1 MPSYTRRRVI
11 AAGIGAAGLGALAG
25 CTSNGDGG
33 SAGSADTSAEASFF
47 IFGDWASQIAGD
59 TAAAESLVP
68 VGQHGHG
75 WEPGPQIRTEVQEAD
90 LFVRGKEGF
99 QPWADDMV
107 SSLRSDDADVTVVS
121 AGASVSLADSTHS
134 SGDENGHEG
143 EHGHDEESHSED
155 EHGGETPWEWAGL
168 YHLDAGSY
176 TYTFHEGPDP
186 RMQLAIVPTDEGGDH
201 GLHHAEE
208 TGKALYGNHDTH
220 TPAEGGTTLTPASD
234 TLYHLRLADSGETR
248 FTLDIASEGHYV
260 LFAQHVPSEFDAT
273 LVNGSGSTV
282 EPELTETAG
291 GHNHD
296 GESGHD
302 EEGSHG
308 HEDGHDGEDGH
319 DHESE
324 HDHEGESE
332 HDEEDSHDHEEGHE
346 EESGHGHGHDHGG
359 KDPHFWMDPM
369 LAKTAVGTIEDG
381 FASIDGDNE
390 DTYTDNADG
399 YRSRLDELDEQ
410 FQSTLANASKDVV
423 FVAGHNAYQYL
434 GKRYGFEV
442 RTLTDLSPDDR
453 PTPQDIE
460 RAQNIIAEHDLEY
473 VCADPLESQRA
484 ANRLVEETDATEVLP
499 LTAIPGQTQEW
510 ADNDWGYVDVMEKV
524 NLETLQRALDA
535 E

>member
-33 SAGSADTSAEASFF
+33 GAGSADTSAEASFF
-47 IFGDWASQIAGD
+47 IFGDWASQIVGD
-59 TAAAESLVP
+59 AASAESLVP

-75 WEPGPQIRTEVQEAD
+75 WEPGPRIRTEVQEAD

-107 SSLRSDDADVTVVS
+107 SSLRSDDAGVTVVS
-121 AGASVSLADSTHS
+121 AGSSVSLADSTH
-134 SGDENGHEG
+134 GDDHGHEG
-143 EHGHDEESHSED
+143 EHGHSGESHDED
-155 EHGGETPWEWAGL
+155 KHGGETAWEWAGL

-186 RMQLAIVPTDEGGDH
+186 KMQLAIVPTDEGGDH

-208 TGKALYGNHDTH
+208 TATHLYGNHDTH
-220 TPAEGGTTLTPASD
+220 TPAEGGTTLVPSSE
-234 TLYHLRLADSGETR
+234 TLYQLQFAESGETM
-248 FTLDIASEGHYV
+248 FTVDIESEGHYV
-260 LFAQHVPSEFDAT
+260 LFAQHVPSEFDAS
-273 LVNGSGSTV
+273 LADGSGSTV
-282 EPELTETAG
+282 EPELTESAG
-291 GHNHD
+291 GHNHEE
-296 GESGHD
+296 ESGHD
-302 EEGSHG
+302 HEGG
-308 HEDGHDGEDGH
+308 HEEESGH
-319 DHESE
+319 DHE
-324 HDHEGESE
+324 G
-332 HDEEDSHDHEEGHE
+332 GHE

-359 KDPHFWMDPM
+359 KDPHFWLDPM

-381 FASIDGDNE
+381 FVSVDGDNE
-390 DTYTDNADG
+390 STYADNADA

-434 GKRYGFEV
+434 GERYGFEI
-442 RTLTDLSPDDR
+442 RTLTDISPDDR
-453 PTPQDIE
+453 PTPQDVE
-460 RAQNIIAEHDLEY
+460 RAQQIIEEHDLEY

-484 ANRLVEETDATEVLP
+484 ANQLVEETDATEVLP

-510 ADNDWGYVDVMEKV
+510 ADNDWGYIDVMEKV

>member
-33 SAGSADTSAEASFF
+33 GAGSADTSAEASFF
-47 IFGDWASQIAGD
+47 IFGDWASQIVGD
-59 TAAAESLVP
+59 AASAESLVP

-75 WEPGPQIRTEVQEAD
+75 WEPGPRIRTEVQKAD

-107 SSLRSDDADVTVVS
+107 SSLRSDDAGVTVVS
-121 AGASVSLADSTHS
+121 AGSSVSLADSTH
-134 SGDENGHEG
+134 GDEHEG
-143 EHGHDEESHSED
+143 EGEHDHGDESHDED
-155 EHGGETPWEWAGL
+155 KHGGEAAWEWAGL

-186 RMQLAIVPTDEGGDH
+186 KMQLAIVPTDEGGDH
-201 GLHHAEE
+201 GLHHSEE
-208 TGKALYGNHDTH
+208 TATRLYGNHDTH

-234 TLYHLRLADSGETR
+234 TLYHLQFAESGETM
-248 FTLDIASEGHYV
+248 FTVDIESEGHYV
-260 LFAQHVPSEFDAT
+260 LFAQHVPSEFDAS
-273 LVNGSGSTV
+273 LVDGSGSAV
-282 EPELTETAG
+282 EPELTESTG
-291 GHNHD
+291 GHSH
-296 GESGHD
+296 GEENGHHEEGEHGHD
-302 EEGSHG
+302 EESEHG
-308 HEDGHDGEDGH
+308 HE
-319 DHESE
+319 
-324 HDHEGESE
+324 EGEHGHEKGE
-332 HDEEDSHDHEEGHE
+332 HGHE
-346 EESGHGHGHDHGG
+346 ESHEQEDDHGHGHGHGHDHGG

-381 FASIDGDNE
+381 FVSIDGDNE
-390 DTYTDNADG
+390 STYADNADA
-399 YRSRLDELDEQ
+399 YRSRLDELDER

-434 GKRYGFEV
+434 GERYGFEI
-442 RTLTDLSPDDR
+442 RTLTDISPDDR
-453 PTPQDIE
+453 PTPQDVE
-460 RAQNIIAEHDLEY
+460 RAQQIIEEHDLEY

-484 ANRLVEETDATEVLP
+484 ANQLVEETDATEVLP

-510 ADNDWGYVDVMEKV
+510 ADNDWGYIDVMEKV